1 MTLSASS
8 KCCVDLGT
16 PSLICSFIW
25 SVFTPGIDPAAGA
38 VHNQNNS
45 VQHLLAVRA
54 TCSRECPRT
63 RGISRKAKILRTAAE
78 GGDGVGGDGVL
89 AGAHGGGGD
98 VLAVLVVADAHL
110 HEQQLHGRLRPS
122 LGVARLGLGRLHA
135 RGDGRRRW
143 VLGVGGSD
151 AEVEAGA
158 RRSGGGGRER
168 WRPWFGGR
176 AEEAAGEGC
185 C

>member
-1 MTLSASS
+1 M
-8 KCCVDLGT
+8 
-16 PSLICSFIW
+16 
-25 SVFTPGIDPAAGA
+25 FTPGIDPAAGA
-38 VHNQNNS
+38 AHSQNNS
-45 VQHLLAVRA
+45 VRHLLARRRRVRGNA
-54 TCSRECPRT
+54 REQ
-63 RGISRKAKILRTAAE
+63 GASRKAKISRTAAE

>member
-1 MTLSASS
+1 MFDGMPEN
-8 KCCVDLGT
+8 KG
-16 PSLICSFIW
+16 
-25 SVFTPGIDPAAGA
+25 
-38 VHNQNNS
+38 HQ
-45 VQHLLAVRA
+45 Q
-54 TCSRECPRT
+54 
-63 RGISRKAKILRTAAE
+63 KAKIFRTAAE

-110 HEQQLHGRLRPS
+110 HEKQFHGRLRPS
-122 LGVARLGLGRLHA
+122 LGVARLGLGRFHA

-143 VLGVGGSD
+143 VLGIGGSD
-151 AEVEAGA
+151 AEVEAGV
-158 RRSGGGGRER
+158 RRSGGGREQ
-168 WRPWFGGR
+168 WRPWFGR